1 MMLSVKIKRIP
12 TIFKKFSWKLNFHD
26 MEILPFMIVLFDTI
40 IITTALSA
48 LGMQTISYL
57 TLAVVLVS
65 FLLLFTLNFRHKVLS
80 RYGLRYLLF
89 FLVTLSKYFGLTLI
103 TLKLAEKFLLS
114 TKSCNFACI
123 KNYNSR

>member
-80 RYGLRYLLF
+80 RYGLLYLLF
-89 FLVTLSKYFGLTLI
+89 AKHLH
-103 TLKLAEKFLLS
+103 EDE
-114 TKSCNFACI
+114 
-123 KNYNSR
+123 